1 MLLRSVHSSKS
12 VAAPLA
18 PGVLRK
24 TEAGAFQIDGHTLLK
39 GCRLHPGHAV
49 WAEDISALASVL
61 AELEQNKD
69 ELSRKNELESEMRKT
84 ELPVQTAMCLY
95 DSFEAA
101 VEAALP
107 DIRFVFLR
115 IKAEGERIRKL
126 LGV

>member
-49 WAEDISALASVL
+49 WAEDISAL
-61 AELEQNKD
+61 
-69 ELSRKNELESEMRKT
+69 
-84 ELPVQTAMCLY
+84 
-95 DSFEAA
+95 
-101 VEAALP
+101 P

-115 IKAEGERIRKL
+115 IKAEGENIRKL